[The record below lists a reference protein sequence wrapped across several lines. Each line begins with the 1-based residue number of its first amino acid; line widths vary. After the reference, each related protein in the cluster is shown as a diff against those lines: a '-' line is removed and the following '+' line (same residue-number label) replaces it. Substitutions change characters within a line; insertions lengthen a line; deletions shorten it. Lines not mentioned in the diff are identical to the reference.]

1 MAQDEV
7 IWLNLD
13 HRAGFVLSLVDGRM
27 SFDEILS
34 VSGLEL
40 TDGMRILVQLLQEK
54 VIEVP

>member
-1 MAQDEV
+1 
-7 IWLNLD
+7 
-13 HRAGFVLSLVDGRM
+13 VDGHM

-34 VSGLEL
+34 VSSLEL